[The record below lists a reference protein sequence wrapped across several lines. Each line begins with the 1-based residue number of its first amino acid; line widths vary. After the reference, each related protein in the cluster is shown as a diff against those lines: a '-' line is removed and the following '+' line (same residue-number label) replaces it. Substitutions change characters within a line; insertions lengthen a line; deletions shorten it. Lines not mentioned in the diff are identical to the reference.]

1 MEAVVIRIPKDTQR
15 ENLSK
20 LSNDELKHFK
30 MLETQFRQRE
40 ALQNRTRNDEWGFRL
55 QVIQAIRNAPMAAE
69 KTPYVQWLCD
79 MWDKELEIDRKAIE
93 AENQV
98 IADREMKKI
107 CKKREST

>member
-1 MEAVVIRIPKDTQR
+1 MIRIPKYTQR

-55 QVIQAIRNAPMAAE
+55 QVTQAIRNAPEVAD
-69 KTPYVQWLCD
+69 KTPYIQWLCD
-79 MWDKELEIDRKAIE
+79 MWNKELEIDRKAIE
-93 AENQV
+93 AENRV
-98 IADREMKKI
+98 IADREMEKI
-107 CKKREST
+107 RKRREST